1 MKRVVILPDGAADEP
16 LAALGGRSPLTA
28 AETPNADWIARQGVT
43 GRVVTTSGGFAPG
56 TDVATMTL
64 LGYEPSR
71 YYTGRAPIEAAA
83 RQIPVGDGEVVFRC
97 NFVTVA
103 DDRLQDFT
111 ADHID
116 QPEADAL
123 IELLNAN
130 LAAEHR
136 CRFYT
141 GVSYRNLMVLHD
153 AAGATFETTPPHNIP
168 GEPLVDHAPRGSGAD
183 RVAAVQRA
191 AAALI
196 AEHVINV
203 ERGAAGRPP
212 VTDIWLWGEGRPSA
226 FPSFAERFGCRGPVI
241 TAVDIIRGLAT
252 LVDLPLL
259 NVPTATGYLDT
270 DYAAKGAAAVKALRD
285 HDLVVVHIEA
295 PDEAGHLGDG
305 VAKAES
311 LARIDA
317 DITGP
322 ILDYLR
328 GSSADWRI
336 LIAPDHYTPCTTRV
350 HNDAP
355 PPFCYAGAGVKPNG
369 AGAFDEAAAAGTG
382 LMVDPGWELMERF
395 ITR

>member
-328 GSSADWRI
+328 GGSADWRI